1 MHFLNITILLNEKVR
16 TCKQRHCSNHALLW
30 VATKLKHV
38 FTDFLF
44 TKFSK
49 CFNLSQ
55 TTFPCLSPL
64 QSSLSS
70 STSLF
75 QCHTHKTLTPRQ
87 QRLGFNPFSGTP
99 TFGLLPCQIILTV
112 STSPQAAVSEVSGIE
127 WTWHPWKESR
137 ENMHKDIVTQS
148 LRRQDVSR
156 EVISIHDRLQWLHY
170 YIFLDNSYSSRCIT
184 KTTGQ
189 NVCTILAARCNWP
202 SA

>member
-64 QSSLSS
+64 QSLPAPPSLNVTLLRLLLLNSRGLG
-70 STSLF
+70 STHSKEHLHLVICHVRSFSQFPHLHRLQSLKF
-75 QCHTHKTLTPRQ
+75 LA
-87 QRLGFNPFSGTP
+87 L
-99 TFGLLPCQIILTV
+99 
-112 STSPQAAVSEVSGIE
+112 SELDIHG
-127 WTWHPWKESR
+127 KESR

-189 NVCTILAARCNWP
+189 NVCTILAARCNCP
-202 SA
+202 SAY

>member
-1 MHFLNITILLNEKVR
+1 MQFLNITILLNEKVR

-30 VATKLKHV
+30 VATKLKHI

-49 CFNLSQ
+49 CSNLS
-55 TTFPCLSPL
+55 TFPCLSPL

-99 TFGLLPCQIILTV
+99 TFGHLPCQIILTV

-127 WTWHPWKESR
+127 WTWHPWKRIEGKYAQGHCHAKLTEAGCVKR
-137 ENMHKDIVTQS
+137 GNFDP
-148 LRRQDVSR
+148 RQ
-156 EVISIHDRLQWLHY
+156 IAMTTLLH
-170 YIFLDNSYSSRCIT
+170 FF
-184 KTTGQ
+184 G
-189 NVCTILAARCNWP
+189 
-202 SA
+202 